1 MLIRDAAAAL
11 SKEVTPEGFL
21 RVRARVAR
29 AGLHEYRAAELG
41 TPEGFAPDAVIRV
54 YRPPAEVFDPDSM
67 ASFRGK
73 PVTDGHP
80 PVMVDAG
87 NWRRYAIGHAGE
99 VVRDGDHLAADLLI
113 ADAGGAERALAGS
126 ELSNGYRA
134 DFDFGLG
141 LTPEGDPYDAVQR
154 NIRGNHV
161 ALVAVGR
168 CGDSCRIGDA
178 GLADCNC
185 GTIVD
190 AAELARL
197 REDLEAARV
206 EHARVVNAK
215 DGALAALAARVPDPA
230 ALDRLAAER
239 LAVVDAAR
247 RLLGPGFDVSGLGT
261 GDIRR
266 AAAARVLGAER
277 VANRD
282 DAYVQAAF
290 DALAAV
296 HGPGNPLARHLA
308 AVSPGRVANS
318 RDALAARNRDLAD
331 AWHTRTPHHQQG
343 EA

>member
-1 MLIRDAAAAL
+1 MFIRDTAAAL
-11 SKEVTPEGFL
+11 STEVTPEGFL
-21 RVRARVAR
+21 RVRARIAR
-29 AGLHEYRAAELG
+29 AGLHDYRAAELG
-41 TPEGFAPDAVIRV
+41 HPEGFAPDAVVRV
-54 YRPPAEVFDPDSM
+54 YRPPEEVFDPDSM
-67 ASFRGK
+67 ASFRAK

-134 DFDFGLG
+134 DFEFGLG

-161 ALVAVGR
+161 ALVVAGR
-168 CGDSCRIGDA
+168 CGDACRIGDA
-178 GLADCNC
+178 GLMDCGC
-185 GTIVD
+185 GTGAG

-197 REDLEAARV
+197 RADLEAARA
-206 EHARVVNAK
+206 EHARVVEAR
-215 DGALAALAARVPDPA
+215 DGALAALAIRVPDPA

-239 LAVVDAAR
+239 LAVVEAAR
-247 RLLGPGFDVSGLGT
+247 RLLGPGFDVVGLAT

-266 AAAARVLGAER
+266 AAATRVLGVDR
-277 VANRD
+277 VAHRD

-308 AVSPGRVANS
+308 AVSPGWAANR
-318 RDALAARNRDLAD
+318 RDALAVRNRDLAD
-331 AWHTRTPHHQQG
+331 AWRTRTPHQQG